1 MQELQTYSDF
11 LFLMLK
17 CQIAVTLFE
26 VKALIKGQISLGE
39 EILYSEPPLGAP
51 MKSLKAGLP

>member
-1 MQELQTYSDF
+1 
-11 LFLMLK
+11 MLK